1 MDFELPEELK
11 KLQEETRAFVDREIR
26 PLVPD
31 IEKKKKYPIEIV
43 RCLAKQG
50 IYRLLVPQEYGG
62 KYEVVRSLPICV
74 VREELGRGHNFAGA
88 SVATQG
94 LGSYPLVLAGSAELK
109 NRFLPKIAKGE
120 VIPAFALTEP
130 EAGSDA
136 GSLKTTALKEGDFY
150 RINGSKCFI
159 SNAGIA
165 HYVILFAKTDPLQ
178 GTRGISAILVER
190 GTPGY
195 EVSRQMEILAIDV
208 VNELQF
214 KECLVPQSNLIGA
227 EGKGF
232 IIAMQTLDL
241 LRCSVG
247 AQAVGIAQ
255 EAFELALAYAK
266 KRVQFGKPIAQHQAI
281 QMKLANMIVEI
292 NCARLLVYQA
302 ALAKDNG
309 LPDVTFKSSMAKYY
323 ATEMAQRVVD
333 QAVQIHGGY
342 GVLVADFP
350 LERLYRE
357 VRAPRIY
364 EGTSE
369 IQQLIIAS
377 HFIKEKN
384 GKERKYGS

>member
-1 MDFELPEELK
+1 MDFELPLELK
-11 KLQEETRAFVDREIR
+11 KLQAETRSFVDREIR

-43 RCLAKQG
+43 KCMARQG

-62 KYEVVRSLPICV
+62 LYEKVRSLPICV
-74 VREELGRGHNFAGA
+74 AREELGRGHNFAGA
-88 SVATQG
+88 SIATQG
-94 LGSYPLVLAGSAELK
+94 LGSYPLVLAGSPELK
-109 NRFLPKIAKGE
+109 KKFLPKIASGE
-120 VIPAFALTEP
+120 IIPAFALTEP

-136 GSLKTTALKEGDFY
+136 GSLKTSALKEGDVY
-150 RINGSKCFI
+150 RINGTKCFI

-165 HYVILFAKTDPLQ
+165 HYIILFAKTDPSL
-178 GTRGISAILVER
+178 GTKGISAILVEK
-190 GTPGY
+190 GTPGF
-195 EVSRQMEILAIDV
+195 EVTKQMEILAVDV
-208 VNELQF
+208 VNELSF
-214 KECLVPQSNLIGA
+214 KDCLVPREHLLGE
-227 EGKGF
+227 EGRGF

-247 AQAVGIAQ
+247 AHAVGIAQ
-255 EAFELALAYAK
+255 EAFDLALAYAK
-266 KRVQFGKPIAQHQAI
+266 KRIQFGKPIAQHQAI

-302 ALAKDNG
+302 ALAKDNNQ
-309 LPDVTFKSSMAKYY
+309 PDVTFKSSMAKYY

-342 GVLVADFP
+342 GVLVDDFP

-369 IQQLIIAS
+369 IQQLIIAN
-377 HFIKEKN
+377 HFLKEK
-384 GKERKYGS
+384 KK

>member
-1 MDFELPEELK
+1 MDFELTREEK
-11 KLQEETRAFVDREIR
+11 QLQEETRAFVDREIR
-26 PLVPD
+26 PLIPEV
-31 IEKKKKYPIEIV
+31 EKRKKYPIDIV
-43 RCLAKQG
+43 HRMAREG
-50 IYRLLVPQEYGG
+50 IYRLLVPKEYGG
-62 KYEVVRSLPICV
+62 RYDVVRSLPICV
-74 VREELGRGHNFAGA
+74 VREELGKGYNFAAA
-88 SVATQG
+88 SLATQG
-94 LGSYPLVLAGSAELK
+94 LGSYPLVLAGSEEMRK
-109 NRFLPKIAKGE
+109 RFLPRVASGE
-120 VIPAFALTEP
+120 IVSAFALTEP

-136 GSLKTTALKEGDFY
+136 GSLKTTALKEGDHY
-150 RINGSKCFI
+150 RINGTKCFI

-165 HYVILFAKTDPLQ
+165 EYIVLFAKTDPTL
-178 GTRGISAILVER
+178 GTKGISAILVET

-195 EVSRQMEILAIDV
+195 EVTRQMEILAVDV

-214 KECLVPQSNLIGA
+214 KDCLVSRKNLLGE

-232 IIAMQTLDL
+232 SYAMQTLDL

-247 AQAVGIAQ
+247 AHAVGMAQ
-255 EAFELALAYAK
+255 EAFDLAVAYAK
-266 KRVQFGKPIAQHQAI
+266 KRIQFGKPIAQQQAI
-281 QMKLANMIVEI
+281 QLKLANMIVEI

-302 ALAKDNG
+302 ALAKDTG

-342 GVLVADFP
+342 GVLMDDFP

-369 IQQLIIAS
+369 IQQIIIAN
-377 HFIKEKN
+377 HFVREK
-384 GKERKYGS
+384 KK

>member
-1 MDFELPEELK
+1 MDFELPPEEK
-11 KLQEETRAFVDREIR
+11 RLQEETRVFVDREIR
-26 PLVPD
+26 PLIPEV
-31 IEKKKKYPIEIV
+31 EKKKKFPIEIV
-43 RCLAKQG
+43 QRMGRQG
-50 IYRLLVPQEYGG
+50 VFHILVPKEYGG
-62 KYEVVRSLPICV
+62 RYGVVRSLPICI
-74 VREELGRGHNFAGA
+74 VREELAKGYNFAGA
-88 SVATQG
+88 TLATQG
-94 LGSYPLVLAGSAELK
+94 LASYPLVLAGSTEMRQ
-109 NRFLPKIAKGE
+109 RFLPGIASGE

-136 GSLKTTALKEGDFY
+136 GSLRTTAVKEGDYY
-150 RINGSKCFI
+150 RINGTKCFI

-165 HYVILFAKTDPLQ
+165 QYIVLFAKTDPSL
-178 GTRGISAILVER
+178 GTKGISAIIVET

-195 EVSRQMEILAIDV
+195 EVTRHMEILAIDV
-208 VNELQF
+208 LNELQF
-214 KECLVPQSNLIGA
+214 KDCLVSRKNLLGE

-232 IIAMQTLDL
+232 AIAMQTLDL

-247 AQAVGIAQ
+247 AHAVGIAQ
-255 EAFELALAYAK
+255 EAFDLALNYAK

-281 QMKLANMIVEI
+281 QLKLANMIVEI

-302 ALAKDNG
+302 ALAKDKG
-309 LPDVTFKSSMAKYY
+309 QSDVTFKSSMAKYY

-342 GVLVADFP
+342 GVLVDDFP

-369 IQQLIIAS
+369 IQQMIIAN
-377 HFIKEKN
+377 HFIREKK
-384 GKERKYGS
+384 G

>member
-1 MDFELPEELK
+1 MDFELPLELK
-11 KLQEETRAFVDREIR
+11 KLQEETRSFVDREIR

-43 RCLAKQG
+43 KCMARQG

-62 KYEVVRSLPICV
+62 LYEKVRSLPICV
-74 VREELGRGHNFAGA
+74 AREELGRGHNFAGA
-88 SVATQG
+88 SIATQG
-94 LGSYPLVLAGSAELK
+94 LGSYPLVLAGSPGLK
-109 NRFLPKIAKGE
+109 KKFLPKIASGE
-120 VIPAFALTEP
+120 IIPAFALTEP

-136 GSLKTTALKEGDFY
+136 GSLKTSALKEGDVY
-150 RINGSKCFI
+150 RINGTKCFI

-165 HYVILFAKTDPLQ
+165 HYIILFAKTDPSL
-178 GTRGISAILVER
+178 GTKGISAILVEK
-190 GTPGY
+190 GTPGF
-195 EVSRQMEILAIDV
+195 EVTKQMEILAVDV
-208 VNELQF
+208 VNELSF
-214 KECLVPQSNLIGA
+214 KDCLVPREHLLGE
-227 EGKGF
+227 EGRGF

-247 AQAVGIAQ
+247 AHAVGIAQ
-255 EAFELALAYAK
+255 EAFDLALAYAK
-266 KRVQFGKPIAQHQAI
+266 KRIQFGKPIAQHQAI

-302 ALAKDNG
+302 ALAKDNNQ
-309 LPDVTFKSSMAKYY
+309 PDVTFKSSMAKYY

-342 GVLVADFP
+342 GLLVDDFP

-369 IQQLIIAS
+369 IQQLIIAN
-377 HFIKEKN
+377 HFLKEK
-384 GKERKYGS
+384 KK

>member
-1 MDFELPEELK
+1 MDFELPQELK

-26 PLVPD
+26 PLVSD
-31 IEKKKKYPIEIV
+31 IEKKNKYPIEIV
-43 RCLAKQG
+43 KCIAKQG
-50 IYRLLVPQEYGG
+50 IYKLLVPREYGG
-62 KYEVVRSLPICV
+62 VYETVRSLPICV

-88 SVATQG
+88 SIATQG
-94 LGSYPLVLAGSAELK
+94 LGSYPLILAGSPELK
-109 NRFLPKIAKGE
+109 SRFLTQIASGE
-120 VIPAFALTEP
+120 IIPAFALTEP

-136 GSLKTTALKEGDFY
+136 GSLKTTARREGDFY
-150 RINGSKCFI
+150 RINGTKCFI

-165 HYVILFAKTDPLQ
+165 HYLILFAKTDPTL
-178 GTRGISAILVER
+178 GTKGISAILVEK
-190 GTPGY
+190 GTPGF
-195 EVSRQMEILAIDV
+195 EVTRQMEILAVDV
-208 VNELQF
+208 VNELSF
-214 KECLVPQSNLIGA
+214 KDCLVPQQNLLGE

-247 AQAVGIAQ
+247 AHAVGIAQ
-255 EAFELALAYAK
+255 EAFDLALAYAK
-266 KRVQFGKPIAQHQAI
+266 KRMQFGKPIAQHQAI

-309 LPDVTFKSSMAKYY
+309 QLDVTFKSSMAKYY

-342 GVLVADFP
+342 GVLVDDFP

-369 IQQLIIAS
+369 IQQLIIAN
-377 HFIKEKN
+377 HFLREK
-384 GKERKYGS
+384 KTK

>member
-1 MDFELPEELK
+1 MDFELPQELK

-26 PLVPD
+26 PLVLD
-31 IEKKKKYPIEIV
+31 IEKKNKYPIEIV
-43 RCLAKQG
+43 KCMARQG
-50 IYRLLVPQEYGG
+50 IYKLLVPREYGG
-62 KYEVVRSLPICV
+62 VYETVRSLPICV

-88 SVATQG
+88 SIATQG
-94 LGSYPLVLAGSAELK
+94 LGSYPLILAGSPDLK
-109 NRFLPKIAKGE
+109 NRFLPQIARGE
-120 VIPAFALTEP
+120 KIPAFALTEP

-136 GSLKTTALKEGDFY
+136 GSLKTTARREGDFY
-150 RINGSKCFI
+150 RINGTKCFI

-165 HYVILFAKTDPLQ
+165 HYLILFAKTDPTL
-178 GTRGISAILVER
+178 GTKGISAILVEK
-190 GTPGY
+190 GTPGF
-195 EVSRQMEILAIDV
+195 EVTRQMEILAIDV
-208 VNELQF
+208 VNELSF
-214 KECLVPQSNLIGA
+214 KDCLVPRKNLLGE

-247 AQAVGIAQ
+247 AHAVGIAQ
-255 EAFELALAYAK
+255 EAFDLALAYAK
-266 KRVQFGKPIAQHQAI
+266 KRMQFGKPIAQHQAI

-309 LPDVTFKSSMAKYY
+309 QPDVTFKSSMAKYY

-342 GVLVADFP
+342 GVLVDDFP

-369 IQQLIIAS
+369 IQQLIIAN
-377 HFIKEKN
+377 HFLKEK
-384 GKERKYGS
+384 KTK

>member
-1 MDFELPEELK
+1 MDFELPAELK
-11 KLQEETRAFVDREIR
+11 KLQEETRSFVDREIR

-43 RCLAKQG
+43 KCMARQG

-62 KYEVVRSLPICV
+62 FYETVRSLPICV
-74 VREELGRGHNFAGA
+74 AREELGRGHNFAGA
-88 SVATQG
+88 SIATQG
-94 LGSYPLVLAGSAELK
+94 LGSYPLILAGSTELK
-109 NRFLPKIAKGE
+109 KKFLPKIASGE
-120 VIPAFALTEP
+120 IIPAFALTEP

-136 GSLKTTALKEGDFY
+136 GSLKTTALKEGDVY
-150 RINGSKCFI
+150 RINGTKCFI

-165 HYVILFAKTDPLQ
+165 HYIVLFAKTDPSL
-178 GTRGISAILVER
+178 GTKGISAILVEK
-190 GTPGY
+190 GTPGF
-195 EVSRQMEILAIDV
+195 EVTKQMEILAIDV
-208 VNELQF
+208 VNELKF
-214 KECLVPQSNLIGA
+214 KDCIVSRKNLIGE

-247 AQAVGIAQ
+247 AHAVGIAQ
-255 EAFELALAYAK
+255 EAFDLALSYAK
-266 KRVQFGKPIAQHQAI
+266 KRIQFGKPIGQHQAI

-302 ALAKDNG
+302 ALAKDNNQ
-309 LPDVTFKSSMAKYY
+309 PDVTFKSSMAKYY

-342 GVLVADFP
+342 GVLVDDFP

-369 IQQLIIAS
+369 IQQLIIAN
-377 HFIKEKN
+377 HFLREK
-384 GKERKYGS
+384 KSR

>member
-1 MDFELPEELK
+1 MDFELPPDLK
-11 KLQEETRAFVDREIR
+11 KLQEETRSFVDREIR

-31 IEKKKKYPIEIV
+31 IEKKRKYPIEIV
-43 RCLAKQG
+43 KCLARQG

-62 KYEVVRSLPICV
+62 LYETVRSLPICV
-74 VREELGRGHNFAGA
+74 AREELGRGHNFAGA
-88 SVATQG
+88 SIATQG
-94 LGSYPLVLAGSAELK
+94 LGSYPLILAGSSELK
-109 NRFLPKIAKGE
+109 EKFLPKIAHGE
-120 VIPAFALTEP
+120 IIPAFALTEP

-136 GSLKTTALKEGDFY
+136 GSLKTTALKEGDVY
-150 RINGSKCFI
+150 RINGTKCFI

-165 HYVILFAKTDPLQ
+165 HYIILFAKTDPTL
-178 GTRGISAILVER
+178 GPKGISAILVEK
-190 GTPGY
+190 GTPGFA
-195 EVSRQMEILAIDV
+195 VTKQMEILAVDV
-208 VNELQF
+208 VNELSF
-214 KECLVPQSNLIGA
+214 KDCLVPWKNLLGE
-227 EGKGF
+227 EGRGF

-247 AQAVGIAQ
+247 AHAVGIAQ
-255 EAFELALAYAK
+255 EAFDLALAYGK
-266 KRVQFGKPIAQHQAI
+266 KRIQFGKPIAQHQAI

-302 ALAKDNG
+302 ALAKDNNQ
-309 LPDVTFKSSMAKYY
+309 PDVTFKSSMAKYY

-342 GVLVADFP
+342 GVLVDDFP

-369 IQQLIIAS
+369 IQQLIIAN
-377 HFIKEKN
+377 HFLREK
-384 GKERKYGS
+384 KPR

>member
-1 MDFELPEELK
+1 MDFELPPEEK
-11 KLQEETRAFVDREIR
+11 RLQEETRAFVDREIR

-31 IEKKKKYPIEIV
+31 IEKRKSYPIEII
-43 RCLAKQG
+43 RRMARQG
-50 IYRLLVPQEYGG
+50 IYRLLVPKEYGG
-62 KYEVVRSLPICV
+62 LYETVRSLPICV
-74 VREELGRGHNFAGA
+74 AREELGRGHNFAGA
-88 SVATQG
+88 SIATQG
-94 LGSYPLVLAGSAELK
+94 LGGYPLVLAGSLELRK
-109 NRFLPKIAKGE
+109 RFLPRIASGE
-120 VIPAFALTEP
+120 IIPAFALTEP

-136 GSLKTTALKEGDFY
+136 GSLRTAALKEGDHY
-150 RINGSKCFI
+150 RINGTKCFI
-159 SNAGIA
+159 SNAAIA
-165 HYVILFAKTDPLQ
+165 NYIVLFAKTDPSL
-178 GTRGISAILVER
+178 GTKGISAIIVET

-195 EVSRQMEILAIDV
+195 EVSRQMEILAVDV

-214 KECLVPQSNLIGA
+214 KDCLVPRTNLLGE

-232 IIAMQTLDL
+232 SVAMQTLDL

-247 AQAVGIAQ
+247 AHVVGIAQ
-255 EAFELALAYAK
+255 EAFDLALKYAK

-281 QMKLANMIVEI
+281 QLKLANMIVEI

-302 ALAKDNG
+302 ALAKDKG
-309 LPDVTFKSSMAKYY
+309 QSDVTFKSSMAKYY

-342 GVLVADFP
+342 GVLVDDFP

-369 IQQLIIAS
+369 IQQMIIAN
-377 HFIKEKN
+377 HFIREK
-384 GKERKYGS
+384 KR